1 MNTDRDQWISCHC
14 CHSYVCHS
22 ERSLLLCRPEDPD
35 VPNTSSTG
43 LQHPALNKTT
53 YPFHQRARRIPYCY
67 FSKFFISLFPLTKFF
82 FSNFLSTKQAHTA
95 QHHHSAADNKSVSRF
110 TKKKGANHLHWFGS
124 YTMIPNVNPT
134 AFMLNFLL
142 CVLQLTLCSK
152 TMLKSSFQ
160 RLGVFMFPIQWLMQW
175 AISEMNLTLS
185 TSNVWIGEQKQS
197 ACSKVTTMA
206 KILSKTIILSVSYL
220 WTSYSQN

>member
-1 MNTDRDQWISCHC
+1 MNFM
-14 CHSYVCHS
+14 
-22 ERSLLLCRPEDPD
+22 SLLSQLCMSQWKKLASLQTRRPRCSQHFKHGASAPSTEQNNLS
-35 VPNTSSTG
+35 VPS
-43 LQHPALNKTT
+43 A
-53 YPFHQRARRIPYCY
+53 
-67 FSKFFISLFPLTKFF
+67 SKKNPLLLFFQVFYFPLSSYQVFFF
-82 FSNFLSTKQAHTA
+82 FSNFLSTKQANTA
-95 QHHHSAADNKSVSRF
+95 QRHHSAADNKSVSRF

-197 ACSKVTTMA
+197 ACSKVTTMT

>member
-1 MNTDRDQWISCHC
+1 MYVTVKEACFSADQKTQMFPTLQARGFSTQHWTKQPIRSISEQEE
-14 CHSYVCHS
+14 SPTAIFPS
-22 ERSLLLCRPEDPD
+22 
-35 VPNTSSTG
+35 
-43 LQHPALNKTT
+43 
-53 YPFHQRARRIPYCY
+53 F
-67 FSKFFISLFPLTKFF
+67 LFPSSPLPSFF
-82 FSNFLSTKQAHTA
+82 FSNFLSTKQANTA
-95 QHHHSAADNKSVSRF
+95 QRHHSAADNKSVSRF

>member
-67 FSKFFISLFPLTKFF
+67 FSKYFISLFPLTKFF
-82 FSNFLSTKQAHTA
+82 FFFLISCQQSKQT
-95 QHHHSAADNKSVSRF
+95 QHNAIILLQIINLSVGLQR
-110 TKKKGANHLHWFGS
+110 KKGQKLALIWFIYYDSKCESNCFHAKLSALCFAVDAMQQNNAEKLFPKIRSIYVPNSVTHAVSDFWDEFNSIHLKRLNWRAKTKCLFKS
-124 YTMIPNVNPT
+124 YNNDKDFI
-134 AFMLNFLL
+134 
-142 CVLQLTLCSK
+142 
-152 TMLKSSFQ
+152 
-160 RLGVFMFPIQWLMQW
+160 
-175 AISEMNLTLS
+175 
-185 TSNVWIGEQKQS
+185 
-197 ACSKVTTMA
+197 
-206 KILSKTIILSVSYL
+206 
-220 WTSYSQN
+220 

>member
-1 MNTDRDQWISCHC
+1 MNFMSLLSQLHMSQWKKLASLQTRRPRCSQHFKHGASAPSTEQNNLSVPSASKKNPLLLFFQVFYFPLSPYQVFFFLISCQQSKQTQHNAII
-14 CHSYVCHS
+14 
-22 ERSLLLCRPEDPD
+22 LL
-35 VPNTSSTG
+35 
-43 LQHPALNKTT
+43 Q
-53 YPFHQRARRIPYCY
+53 IYCQTVY
-67 FSKFFISLFPLTKFF
+67 KEKRGK
-82 FSNFLSTKQAHTA
+82 N
-95 QHHHSAADNKSVSRF
+95 
-110 TKKKGANHLHWFGS
+110 LHWFGS
-124 YTMIPNVNPT
+124 YTTVPNVNPT

-142 CVLQLTLCSK
+142 CALQLTLCSK

-185 TSNVWIGEQKQS
+185 TSYVWIGEQKQS
-197 ACSKVTTMA
+197 ACSKVTTMT